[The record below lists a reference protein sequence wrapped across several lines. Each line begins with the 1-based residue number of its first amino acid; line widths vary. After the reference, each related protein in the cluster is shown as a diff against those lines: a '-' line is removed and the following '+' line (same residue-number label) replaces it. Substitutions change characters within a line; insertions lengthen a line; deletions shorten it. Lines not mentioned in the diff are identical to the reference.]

1 MREVTWRFISL
12 SQAKSNWALV
22 RTSAGGDWNIF
33 LRIICLLNAESF
45 VKKKKNLTEYRSVK
59 SKKPPASFIED
70 LFICTCISDNKG
82 TRWRYEIPQIELLSK
97 LQMICGPAALIV
109 LSLDIILPL
118 LIPLTVCSFEQINIC
133 PISNSYSLVKKNKK
147 EKKEKENKP
156 VSKWQYIS
164 YSNCCHSAVQRVKF
178 EEFVSLMFYLN
189 LWKTL
194 KNSNLGYSHLNNEI

>member
-1 MREVTWRFISL
+1 MREVTWRFIGL
-12 SQAKSNWALV
+12 SQPKSNWALV
-22 RTSAGGDWNIF
+22 RTSAGGDWNSF
-33 LRIICLLNAESF
+33 LRIICLLNTESF
-45 VKKKKNLTEYRSVK
+45 VKKKNLTEYRSVK

-70 LFICTCISDNKG
+70 LFICSCFSDNEG
-82 TRWRYEIPQIELLSK
+82 TRWRYEIPQIELFSK

-118 LIPLTVCSFEQINIC
+118 LIPLTVCSFEQFNIC
-133 PISNSYSLVKKNKK
+133 PYLTLIPWLKKTQKK
-147 EKKEKENKP
+147 PQP

-164 YSNCCHSAVQRVKF
+164 YSNCCHSALQRVKF